1 MVGQET
7 AELKSKI
14 MKLKQLIRICGMLL
28 AAGMAA
34 CDTDMEPVG
43 QRIEKPAEQDPAAW
57 AAYMEALAAYKA
69 ADHYTV
75 YARFDNNI
83 GEVISEKNSLRSM
96 PDSLDI
102 VALVNPLSDYDREDL
117 QVVWEKS
124 TKVLLTADCS
134 DPATAVEAVDKA
146 LAAIDVDGLD
156 GIVLRYAEVVT
167 HESETAAAAIAAK
180 LDGIGDR
187 MLVFEGNAS
196 FAALV
201 GKERFTWFVLDV
213 SAAETVFSLRSEV
226 DFTVDYLG
234 IPARKILPATTP
246 SATIADALLE
256 EVPALAEVARCVM
269 AYGPLG
275 GIAVHDVATDY
286 YDALTIY
293 PRTKEAIHILNP
305 AYTE

>member
-1 MVGQET
+1 
-7 AELKSKI
+7 
-14 MKLKQLIRICGMLL
+14 MKLKQWIGICGVLL
-28 AAGMAA
+28 AVGTTA
-34 CDTDMEPVG
+34 CDTNMEPIE
-43 QRIEKPAEQDPAAW
+43 QRIEQPAEQDPAAW
-57 AAYMEALAAYKA
+57 TAYMEALAAYKA
-69 ADHYTV
+69 SDHYTV
-75 YARFDNNI
+75 YARFDNNT
-83 GEVISEKNSLRSM
+83 GAVTSEKNSLRSM

-117 QVVWEKS
+117 QVVWQKS

-146 LAAIDVDGLD
+146 LAAIDADGLD

-201 GKERFTWFVLDV
+201 GMERFTWFVLDV
-213 SAAETVFSLRSEV
+213 SAAETVFSLQSEV

-246 SATIADALLE
+246 SATIADALLD

-269 AYGPLG
+269 AYGSLG
-275 GIAVHDVATDY
+275 GIAIHDVATDY

>member
-1 MVGQET
+1 
-7 AELKSKI
+7 
-14 MKLKQLIRICGMLL
+14 MKLKQWIGICGVLL
-28 AAGMAA
+28 AVGTTA
-34 CDTDMEPVG
+34 CDTNMEPIE
-43 QRIEKPAEQDPAAW
+43 QRIEQPAEQDPAAW
-57 AAYMEALAAYKA
+57 TAYMEALAAYKA
-69 ADHYTV
+69 SDHYTV
-75 YARFDNNI
+75 YARFDNNT
-83 GEVISEKNSLRSM
+83 GAVTSEKNCLRSM

-102 VALVNPLSDYDREDL
+102 VALVNPLSNYDREDL
-117 QVVWEKS
+117 QVIWKKS
-124 TKVLLTADCS
+124 TKVLLMADCS
-134 DPATAVEAVDKA
+134 DPATAVETVDKA
-146 LAAIDVDGLD
+146 LAAIDADGLD

-167 HESETAAAAIAAK
+167 HEAETAASAIAAK

-201 GKERFTWFVLDV
+201 GKERFAWFVLDV
-213 SAAETVFSLRSEV
+213 STTETVFSLRSEV

-246 SATIADALLE
+246 SATIADALLD

-269 AYGPLG
+269 AYGALG
-275 GIAVHDVATDY
+275 GIAIHDVATDY

>member
-1 MVGQET
+1 M
-7 AELKSKI
+7 
-14 MKLKQLIRICGMLL
+14 
-28 AAGMAA
+28 
-34 CDTDMEPVG
+34 
-43 QRIEKPAEQDPAAW
+43 
-57 AAYMEALAAYKA
+57 
-69 ADHYTV
+69 
-75 YARFDNNI
+75 
-83 GEVISEKNSLRSM
+83 
-96 PDSLDI
+96 
-102 VALVNPLSDYDREDL
+102 
-117 QVVWEKS
+117 
-124 TKVLLTADCS
+124 
-134 DPATAVEAVDKA
+134 
-146 LAAIDVDGLD
+146 D